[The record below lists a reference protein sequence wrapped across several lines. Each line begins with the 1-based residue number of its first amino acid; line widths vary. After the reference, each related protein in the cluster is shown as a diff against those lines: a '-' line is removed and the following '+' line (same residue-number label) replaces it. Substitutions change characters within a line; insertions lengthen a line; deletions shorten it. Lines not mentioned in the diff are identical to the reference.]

1 MPEAEMKFGTA
12 IAIAAAFMMLG
23 ASAEAKRDKNSA
35 RPKVQ
40 APAAM
45 AGHGPA
51 RMIEARPGYWISS
64 YGCALDA
71 GYGRFTPCDLPDGN
85 R

>member
-1 MPEAEMKFGTA
+1 MKLATA
-12 IAIAAAFMMLG
+12 IAIVAALT
-23 ASAEAKRDKNSA
+23 ASAANAEAKRDKTHA
-35 RPKVQ
+35 RQKVQ

-45 AGHGPA
+45 FARAPA
-51 RMIEARPGYWISS
+51 RMIEVRPGYWISS
-64 YGCALDA
+64 YGCAQDA

>member
-1 MPEAEMKFGTA
+1 MKFATA
-12 IAIAAAFMMLG
+12 IAIATAFMMSA

-35 RPKVQ
+35 RQPKVQ

-45 AGHGPA
+45 SGHGPA
-51 RMIEARPGYWISS
+51 RMIEVRPGYWISS
-64 YGCALDA
+64 YGCAQDA